1 MNAFSIQ
8 AGASEFLC
16 SGTDLASDDAENG
29 IEFSP
34 ADQGI

>member
-8 AGASEFLC
+8 AGASESLWIA
-16 SGTDLASDDAENG
+16 TDLASDDAENG
-29 IEFSP
+29 IEFSL